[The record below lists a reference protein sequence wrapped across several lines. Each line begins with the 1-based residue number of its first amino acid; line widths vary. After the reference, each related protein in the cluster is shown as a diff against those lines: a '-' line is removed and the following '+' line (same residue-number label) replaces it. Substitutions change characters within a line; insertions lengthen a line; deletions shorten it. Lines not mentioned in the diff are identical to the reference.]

1 MEQSVLVIPYTVIVT
16 EIFLK
21 CNLFSIGTV
30 YIT

>member
-1 MEQSVLVIPYTVIVT
+1 MEQSVLNISDTVIVT

-21 CNLFSIGTV
+21 CNLFSIGTM